1 MNTKEEFNNCVRE
14 FCNLELYEKRQVIVD
29 DLIETLSIVDKVASD
44 IGKNQE
50 LLLNREVLDIKNLQE
65 CSENDFNEALFV
77 YLHSIREP
85 LGTILEKI
93 GNDYYS

>member
-1 MNTKEEFNNCVRE
+1 MDIKEEFNNCVKE
-14 FCNLELYEKRQVIVD
+14 FCTLRLFEKRQVIVD

-44 IGKNQE
+44 MGGNQE
-50 LLLNREVLDIKNLQE
+50 LLLNREVLDAKNLND
-65 CSENDFNEALFV
+65 CSEDDFNEALFV

-85 LGTILEKI
+85 LGVILERI

>member
-44 IGKNQE
+44 IGNEKE
-50 LLLNREVLDIKNLQE
+50 LLLNREVLDIKNLQD
-65 CSENDFNEALFV
+65 CSEDDFNEALFV
-77 YLHSIREP
+77 Y
-85 LGTILEKI
+85 
-93 GNDYYS
+93 N